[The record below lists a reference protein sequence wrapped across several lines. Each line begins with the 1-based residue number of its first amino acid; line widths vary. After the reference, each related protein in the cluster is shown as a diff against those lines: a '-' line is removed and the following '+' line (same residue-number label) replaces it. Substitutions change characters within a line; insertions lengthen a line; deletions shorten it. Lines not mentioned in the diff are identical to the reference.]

1 MNKIILTLL
10 LQFFVI
16 KIFTQQTFPINDIAA
31 SSNDCYAFTNATIY
45 VDAKTFI
52 TNATLVIRKGKI
64 ESASTN
70 TAPKDAVILDCK
82 GKFIYPSFIDLYTD
96 YGMSTLTP
104 QGRGGGF
111 GGPSKMVATNKGAY
125 SWNEAVRP
133 ETDASKIFMVN
144 ESKAKDLRSNGFG
157 VVLTHN
163 NDGIIRGNGSVVSLA
178 NEKENKVLLKEKA
191 SAHYSFNKGSSTQD
205 YPNSL
210 MGVIAL
216 IRQTYYDAQWYK
228 TKPME
233 EGTNLSLQAFND
245 IQALPQIIESND
257 KWNDLRSIKIAKE
270 FNTNYIVVGGT
281 NEYQRIAEIKS
292 TGANYILPLNFP
304 VAMDVED
311 PNDARF
317 VALSDMKNWELAPT
331 NIGMFEK
338 NNINFALTTF
348 GLKDV
353 ASFMVNLRK
362 AIQNGLSETKAL
374 EALTSIPA
382 NLIGMQNSIG
392 SLNNGKLANFL
403 ITNGP
408 IFNDKTVLYQNWIQG
423 KQHKLKEDGFI
434 DYRANYTI
442 KIGNDN
448 YTLEL
453 TGDAG
458 KPSARL
464 IGNDTTKVDL
474 KLNDNLVGLVF
485 NLKKDSTKI
494 TRLSGINMG
503 NTWKGTGQLANGA
516 WVNWNAD
523 KVKDYMVKNDSAK
536 RGEAKKQSI
545 VGQVSYPFTGYG
557 WMQKPTQENILFKN
571 ATVWTSDAA
580 GKLENTDVHINNG
593 KIIAIGKNLNIAGAR
608 IIDATGKH
616 LSAGIIDEHSHIAA
630 VAINECSQ
638 TVTAE
643 VRMGDVIN
651 PEDINIYRQL
661 SGGVTSSHILHG
673 SCNTIGGQTQLLKL
687 RWGASAEEMKFAG
700 WDGFIKFALGENV
713 KRSSSSQNNRFPDT
727 RMGVEQVL
735 EDAFTRAKDYE
746 KMPVNKRK
754 DLELDALVEILNK
767 KRFITCH
774 SYVQSEIVA
783 MMRVAE
789 KFNFKVNTFTHI
801 LEGYKVAD
809 KMKLH
814 GANVSTFSDWWAYK
828 MEVIDAIP
836 QNAFIMQ
843 KVGLNVAINSDDN
856 EMARRLNQEAAK
868 SIKYAGMSEEDA
880 LKMVTLNPATM
891 LHVNDKVGS
900 IKVGKDADLVLWSD
914 NPLSIYAKAEK
925 TLVDGIIYFDREKD
939 ALQQIEIAKEKT
951 RLVQKL
957 IGAKK
962 GGDKVVPSSPNFME
976 DLQCE
981 EDHNHGKSLWE
992 RLQSRMI
999 VEN

>member
-1 MNKIILTLL
+1 MTKILFAILCIIVS
-10 LQFFVI
+10 LQTI
-16 KIFTQQTFPINDIAA
+16 AQQTFPRNDIAFSA
-31 SSNDCYAFTNATIY
+31 NECYAFTNATIV
-45 VDAKTFI
+45 VDAKTSI
-52 TNATLVIRKGKI
+52 LNAILVIRKGKI
-64 ESASTN
+64 ESVSTN
-70 TAPKDAVILDCK
+70 AAPKDAVIIDCK

-96 YGMSTLTP
+96 YGMPSL
-104 QGRGGGF
+104 QNQQRGGGF

-125 SWNEAVRP
+125 SWNEAVKP
-133 ETDASKIFMVN
+133 EIDASKIFMVN
-144 ESKAKDLRSNGFG
+144 ETKAKDLRSNGFG

-163 NDGIIRGNGSVVSLA
+163 NDGIVRGNGTIVSLA
-178 NEKENKVLLKEKA
+178 NDKENNVMLKDKA

-210 MGVIAL
+210 MGSIAL
-216 IRQTYYDAQWYK
+216 LRQTYYDAQWYK
-228 TKPME
+228 TKPNQ
-233 EGTNLSLQAFND
+233 EGTNLSLKAFNEL
-245 IQALPQIIESND
+245 QTLPQVFESND
-257 KWNDLRSIKIAKE
+257 KWNDMRSVKIAKE
-270 FNTNYIVVGGT
+270 FNANYIVVGGT
-281 NEYQRIAEIKS
+281 NEYQRIADIKA
-292 TGANYILPLNFP
+292 TGANYILPLTFP
-304 VAMDVED
+304 SAMDVED

-317 VALSDMKNWELAPT
+317 VALSDMKNWELAPS
-331 NIGMFEK
+331 NMAAFEK
-338 NNINFALTTF
+338 NNINFCLTTF
-348 GLKDV
+348 GLKDG
-353 ASFMVNLRK
+353 SLFMNNLIK

-382 NLIGMQNSIG
+382 SLIGMQNEIG
-392 SLNNGKLANFL
+392 TLANGKLANFL

-408 IFNDKTVLYQNWIQG
+408 IFNDKTIIYQNWIQG
-423 KQHKLKEDGFI
+423 KQFKLKEDGFI
-434 DYRANYTI
+434 DYRATYVV
-442 KIGNDN
+442 KIGSESYN
-448 YTLEL
+448 LEL
-453 TGDAG
+453 NGEAA
-458 KPSARL
+458 KPTAKL
-464 IGNDTTKVDL
+464 IGKDTTKVDL
-474 KLNDNLVGLVF
+474 KLTDNLVGLVF

-503 NTWKGTGQLANGA
+503 NTWKGMGQLANGS
-516 WVNWNAD
+516 WVSWTAD
-523 KVKDYMVKNDSAK
+523 KVKDYLVKADTTK
-536 RGEAKKQSI
+536 KTEAKKQLALS
-545 VGQVSYPFTGYG
+545 QVNYPFIGYG
-557 WMQKPTQENILFKN
+557 WMQKPTAENIVFKN
-571 ATVWTSDAA
+571 ATVWTSETV

-593 KIIAIGKNLNIAGAR
+593 KIIAIGKNLNIVGAK

-643 VRMGDVIN
+643 VRMADVIN

-687 RWGASAEEMKFAG
+687 RWGANAEEMKFVN

-713 KRSSSSQNNRFPDT
+713 KRSSSSQNNRYPDT
-727 RMGVEQVL
+727 RMGVEQAL

-746 KMPVNKRK
+746 KMPIGKRR
-754 DLELDALVEILNK
+754 DLELDALLEIINK

-789 KFNFKVNTFTHI
+789 KFNFQVNTFTHI

-814 GANVSTFSDWWAYK
+814 GAAASTFSDWWGYK

-836 QNAFIMQ
+836 QGASIMQ
-843 KVGLNVAINSDDN
+843 QVGLNVAINSDDS

-868 SIKYAGMSEEDA
+868 SIKYAGMSEVDA
-880 LKMVTLNPATM
+880 LKMVTINPAMM
-891 LHVNDKVGS
+891 LHVGDRTGS

-939 ALQQIEIAKEKT
+939 VLLQIDIAKEKT
-951 RLVQKL
+951 RLIQKL

-962 GGDKVVPSSPNFME
+962 GGDKVVPASPSFME

-992 RLQSRMI
+992 RLQLRM
-999 VEN
+999 VNTN

>member
-1 MNKIILTLL
+1 MNKLIFLILFQFLL
-10 LQFFVI
+10 LKSFA
-16 KIFTQQTFPINDIAA
+16 QQTFPVNDISFSA
-31 SSNDCYAFTNATIY
+31 NDCYAFTNATIY
-45 VDAKTFI
+45 IDAKTFL
-52 TNATLVIRKGKI
+52 TNATLVIRKGKV
-64 ESASTN
+64 ETVNTN
-70 TAPKDAVILDCK
+70 AAPKDAVVIDCK
-82 GKFIYPSFIDLYTD
+82 GKYIYPSFIDLYSD
-96 YGMSTLTP
+96 YGMPSTG
-104 QGRGGGF
+104 QQSRGGGF

-125 SWNEAVRP
+125 SWNEAIKP
-133 ETDASKIFMVN
+133 ENDASKIFMVN
-144 ESKAKDLRSNGFG
+144 ETKAKDLRSNGFG
-157 VVLTHN
+157 VVLTHV
-163 NDGIIRGNGSVVSLA
+163 NDGIVRGNGTLVTLA
-178 NEKENKVLLKEKA
+178 NEKENKVIIKEKA
-191 SAHYSFNKGSSTQD
+191 SAQYSFNKGSSTQD

-216 IRQTYYDAQWYK
+216 LRQTYYDAQWYK
-228 TKPME
+228 TKPAE
-233 EGTNLSLQAFND
+233 EGINLSLAAFNEL
-245 IQALPQIIESND
+245 QSLPQIMEGND
-257 KWNDLRSIKIAKE
+257 KWNDLRSTKIAKE
-270 FNTNYIVVGGT
+270 FNTNYIVVGGV
-281 NEYQRIAEIKS
+281 NEYQRIAEIKA

-304 VAMDVED
+304 AAMDVED

-317 VALSDMKNWELAPT
+317 VALSEMKNWELSPT
-331 NIGMFEK
+331 NMAAFEK
-338 NNINFALTTF
+338 NNINFALTSF
-348 GLKDV
+348 GLKD
-353 ASFMVNLRK
+353 ASSFMANLRK
-362 AIQNGLSETKAL
+362 AIQNGLTETRAL

-382 NLIGMQNSIG
+382 NLIGVQNNVG
-392 SLNNGKLANFL
+392 TLNNGKLANFL

-408 IFNDKTVLYQNWIQG
+408 IFNDKTIIYQNWIQG

-434 DYRANYTI
+434 DYRANYAI
-442 KIGNDN
+442 KIGNET

-453 TGDAG
+453 SGDAA
-458 KPSARL
+458 KPTAKL
-464 IGNDTTKVDL
+464 IGKDTTKVDL

-485 NLKKDSTKI
+485 SLKKDSTKI

-503 NTWKGTGQLANGA
+503 NTWKGAGQLANGA
-516 WVNWNAD
+516 WVNWSAD
-523 KVKDYMVKNDSAK
+523 KIKDYIVKSDST
-536 RGEAKKQSI
+536 KKGDIKKSTALAQI
-545 VGQVSYPFTGYG
+545 NYPFTGYG
-557 WMQKPTQENILFKN
+557 WMQKPTQENIIFKN
-571 ATVWTSDAA
+571 ATVWTSEAI

-593 KIIAIGKNLNIAGAR
+593 KIIAIGKNLNVTGAK
-608 IIDATGKH
+608 IIDASGKH

-638 TVTAE
+638 SVTAE
-643 VRMGDVIN
+643 VRMADVIN

-687 RWGASAEEMKFAG
+687 RWGANAEDMKFAG

-746 KMPVNKRK
+746 KMPIGKRR
-754 DLELDALVEILNK
+754 DLELDALVEIMNK

-809 KMKLH
+809 KMKAH
-814 GANVSTFSDWWAYK
+814 GANASTFSDWWAYK

-836 QNAFIMQ
+836 QNASIMQ
-843 KVGLNVAINSDDN
+843 KVGLNVAINSDDT

-880 LKMVTLNPATM
+880 LKMVTINPATM
-891 LHVNDKVGS
+891 LHVSDKVGS

-914 NPLSIYAKAEK
+914 NPLSIYAKVEK
-925 TLVDGIIYFDREKD
+925 TLVDGIVYFDREKD
-939 ALQQIEIAKEKT
+939 ALQQIEIATEKT
-951 RLVQKL
+951 RLIQKL

-962 GGDKVVPSSPNFME
+962 GGDKVVPSTPSFME

-992 RLQSRMI
+992 RLQSRM
-999 VEN
+999 VGGN